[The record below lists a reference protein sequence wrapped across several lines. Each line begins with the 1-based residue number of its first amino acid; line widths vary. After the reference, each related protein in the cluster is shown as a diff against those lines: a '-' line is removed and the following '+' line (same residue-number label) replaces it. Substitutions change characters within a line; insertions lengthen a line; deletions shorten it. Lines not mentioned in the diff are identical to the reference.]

1 MGHIEDLATN
11 YERNIAVPWQRSV
24 SGAQRVML
32 CIYNKEDER
41 KLRAQLG
48 EFQLRTTSAGHEW
61 QQFDCTDLF
70 SEWLSIDEYRDAY
83 FEMPEDIAMKI
94 EGEFKNHVTE
104 QIRTFIEAADDNTV
118 SALVGIASLYG
129 FVHVSEL
136 IRSLEPDIRG
146 RLVLFFPGGKEGSNY
161 RLLDARD
168 GWNYLATSITAHQTG
183 GVA

>member
-1 MGHIEDLATN
+1 MGRIENLATN
-11 YERNIAVPWQRSV
+11 YERNISVPWQRSV

-41 KLRAQLG
+41 MLRAQLS
-48 EFQLRTTSAGHEW
+48 EFELRTKKTGYEW
-61 QQFDCTDLF
+61 QKFDCTELF
-70 SEWLSIDEYRDAY
+70 SEWLSNDEYRDAY
-83 FEMPEDIAMKI
+83 FEMPEDILMKI
-94 EGEFKNHVTE
+94 EGEFKNHVIE
-104 QIRTFIEAADDNTV
+104 KIRTFFEEADDKTV